1 MVKVKICGITNL
13 EDALAAANLGAD
25 MLGFIFAKS
34 PRKVEPETVKEIVA
48 NLPSSIIKVGVFMD
62 QGISEVKEI
71 VTFCGLDMAQLHGG
85 ENPEFCESLP
95 VRIIKSFTPQT
106 LPKMKE
112 IRNYKVELLMLDK
125 QKGVDTSPE
134 ELWPIASEMTQYGQ
148 VILAGSLTPEN
159 VAEAIKT
166 AQPYAVD
173 IASGVEREPGKKD
186 HQKLET
192 FIRNCKGSK
201 F

>member
-13 EDALAAANLGAD
+13 KDALAAASYGAD

-34 PRKVEPETVKEIVA
+34 PRKVEPRTVREIVA
-48 NLPSSIIKVGVFMD
+48 NLPPSIIKVGVFMD
-62 QGISEVKEI
+62 QDISEVKEI
-71 VTFCGLDMAQLHGG
+71 VTFCGLDMAQLHGS
-85 ENPEFCESLP
+85 ESPEFCESLP

-106 LPKMKE
+106 LPEMNE

-134 ELWPIASEMTQYGQ
+134 ELWSIAREMTQYGQ
-148 VILAGSLTPEN
+148 VILAGSLTPDN
-159 VAEAIKT
+159 VSEAIRV

-173 IASGVEREPGKKD
+173 VASGVEAIPGKKD
-186 HQKLET
+186 HRRLKD
-192 FIRNCKGSK
+192 FIQICRGSK

>member
-13 EDALAAANLGAD
+13 EDALMAVNCGAG

-34 PRKVEPETVKEIVA
+34 PRKIEPETVKEIMP

-62 QGISEVKEI
+62 QDISEVKEI
-71 VTFCGLDMAQLHGG
+71 VTFCGLDMTQLHGN
-85 ENPEFCESLP
+85 ESPEFCESLS

-106 LPKMKE
+106 LPELNKL
-112 IRNYKVELLMLDK
+112 RDYKVELLMLDK
-125 QKGVDTSPE
+125 QKGINTKPE
-134 ELWPIASEMTQYGQ
+134 ELWPIAREMTQYGQ

-159 VAEAIKT
+159 VAEAIKI

-173 IASGVEREPGKKD
+173 VASGVEREPGKKD
-186 HQKLET
+186 YQKIEA
-192 FIRNCKGSK
+192 FIQNCRG
-201 F
+201 